1 MSNTDFDIRKG
12 SGGGFTASIAEE
24 IFDGADGYAKGP
36 ERDLLGALLFDG
48 IQAFVSY
55 ALAETA
61 TQKAK
66 YAEAFNWVMDRES
79 EEQFSFNGVC
89 EALGVS
95 SEFLRF
101 GLANATTSLL
111 QEVGKSRRNF

>member
-1 MSNTDFDIRKG
+1 MSHTDFDIRKG
-12 SGGGFTASIAEE
+12 SGEGFTASIAED

-55 ALAETA
+55 ALSETA

-95 SEFLRF
+95 RSGFYAWITRP
-101 GLANATTSLL
+101 
-111 QEVGKSRRNF
+111 KSKRAQIDELISPHV

>member
-1 MSNTDFDIRKG
+1 
-12 SGGGFTASIAEE
+12 
-24 IFDGADGYAKGP
+24 
-36 ERDLLGALLFDG
+36 
-48 IQAFVSY
+48 
-55 ALAETA
+55 
-61 TQKAK
+61 
-66 YAEAFNWVMDRES
+66 MDRES

-95 SEFLRF
+95 PEFLRF